1 MKEEAVLVENVAV
14 RHKAIDDVILR
25 ECVPKE
31 GGIKQVV
38 VLNSGMDTR
47 PYRLTLPDVKWFEVD
62 SFEVL
67 ELKRRLLQTA
77 PADLELYASKRVG
90 QGQLVAHPP
99 QLTVTSLDSSVSC
112 LTTTSCL
119 TCLKL
124 FINHLV

>member
-1 MKEEAVLVENVAV
+1 MKEDAVLVENVAV

-77 PADLELYASKRVG
+77 PTDLELYASKRVG
-90 QGQLVAHPP
+90 QGRSVVHSPTNSRSKSPRLVRF
-99 QLTVTSLDSSVSC
+99 TR
-112 LTTTSCL
+112 LTTHTA
-119 TCLKL
+119 
-124 FINHLV
+124 V